1 MTADLQPI
9 DRARTERNK
18 LTLLFS
24 KRNNLLRKESSLFQ
38 NLQGCCKQWWNDKEK
53 RRFLHKL
60 GLKSCQW
67 IECKWRKE
75 GVHSCGWT
83 KAQEEAAILKFL
95 NIPVKRTGLI
105 PTDWKTQSLNINPL
119 TSGAPSSTQKYN
131 RSEIP
136 STVAGHLQ
144 RRNA

>member
-1 MTADLQPI
+1 MRTSLKIIKEEWLLLHLLSERYVAQFYEYKADIMRKIMTADLQPI

-18 LTLLFS
+18 LTLLFG

-38 NLQGCCKQWWNDKEK
+38 NLQGCCKQWWNEKEK

-75 GVHSCGWT
+75 GVHSCGQT

-105 PTDWKTQSLNINPL
+105 PTD
-119 TSGAPSSTQKYN
+119 
-131 RSEIP
+131 
-136 STVAGHLQ
+136 
-144 RRNA
+144 

>member
-1 MTADLQPI
+1 MRTSLKIIKEEWLLLHLLSERYVAQFYEYKADIMRKIMTADLQPI

-38 NLQGCCKQWWNDKEK
+38 NLQGCCKQWWNEKEK

-75 GVHSCGWT
+75 GVHSCGQT

-105 PTDWKTQSLNINPL
+105 PTD
-119 TSGAPSSTQKYN
+119 
-131 RSEIP
+131 
-136 STVAGHLQ
+136 
-144 RRNA
+144 